1 MPVFMFGFYCDYS
14 EPGSC
19 VMEKTIYD
27 AMNMNNVDRVECLPI
42 WAESILSFK

>member
-1 MPVFMFGFYCDYS
+1 
-14 EPGSC
+14 
-19 VMEKTIYD
+19 MEKTIYD